1 MKATSRSPPIIK
13 SQCTS
18 DNLAKFCLMMIYL
31 SEWGLSRVQRTT
43 PALDN
48 PQADRYYPDSRMT
61 LSIKYRKKRGIL
73 WN

>member
-1 MKATSRSPPIIK
+1 
-13 SQCTS
+13 
-18 DNLAKFCLMMIYL
+18 MMAYL
-31 SEWGLSRVQRTT
+31 SEWGLSRVQSTT

-61 LSIKYRKKRGIL
+61 LSIKYRKKRCIL

>member
-1 MKATSRSPPIIK
+1 
-13 SQCTS
+13 
-18 DNLAKFCLMMIYL
+18 MMIYL

>member
-1 MKATSRSPPIIK
+1 MPDILS
-13 SQCTS
+13 
-18 DNLAKFCLMMIYL
+18 NFCLITIYL
-31 SEWGLSRVQRTT
+31 SEWGLSRVQSTT

-61 LSIKYRKKRGIL
+61 QSIFKNIERKEVNNL

>member
-1 MKATSRSPPIIK
+1 MKATPRSPPIIK
-13 SQCTS
+13 SQHIS
-18 DNLAKFCLMMIYL
+18 DNLAKFCLMMAYL

-48 PQADRYYPDSRMT
+48 PQADRYCPNSRMT

>member
-1 MKATSRSPPIIK
+1 
-13 SQCTS
+13 
-18 DNLAKFCLMMIYL
+18 MMANL
-31 SEWGLSRVQRTT
+31 SECGLSRVQRIT

-48 PQADRYYPDSRMT
+48 PQADRYCPDSRMT